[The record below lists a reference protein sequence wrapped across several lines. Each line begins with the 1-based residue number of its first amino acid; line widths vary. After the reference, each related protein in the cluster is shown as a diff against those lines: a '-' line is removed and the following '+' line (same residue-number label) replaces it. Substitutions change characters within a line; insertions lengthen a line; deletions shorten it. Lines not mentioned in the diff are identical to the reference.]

1 MALKEND
8 VNWFR
13 PLWRR
18 VAVAVFLTL
27 WLGWELLYTGDQ
39 FWAVLVGLA
48 LAYVAWNFFYRF
60 PKEETPHEQIPS
72 SRSPDDADRQDP

>member
-13 PLWRR
+13 PMWRR
-18 VAVAVFLTL
+18 VAVAVFLAV
-27 WLGWELLYTGDQ
+27 WLAWELLYTRDQ

-48 LAYVAWNFFYRF
+48 LAYVAWNFFYKF
-60 PKEETPHEQIPS
+60 PKEQPNDALPPAGS
-72 SRSPDDADRQDP
+72 SDGEDRQDP

>member
-27 WLGWELLYTGDQ
+27 WLGWELLYTRDQ
-39 FWAVLVGLA
+39 FWSVLVGLA
-48 LAYVAWNFFYRF
+48 LAYVAWNFFYKF
-60 PKEETPHEQIPS
+60 PKEETSNEQIPS
-72 SRSPDDADRQDP
+72 PRSPDGDDRQDP

>member
-18 VAVAVFLTL
+18 VAVAVFLTA
-27 WLGWELLYTGDQ
+27 WLGWEVFYSGDQ
-39 FWAVLVGLA
+39 FWALLVGLA
-48 LAYVAWNFFYRF
+48 LAYVAWNFFYKF
-60 PKEETPHEQIPS
+60 PKEENSDEQIPPP
-72 SRSPDDADRQDP
+72 RPVDEQDRQDP